1 MVARRSAPDPL
12 GDMAKRLPPRTTFQS
27 KLWVKVLSFSSF
39 VLCTALAAYF
49 KTTEGWST
57 WSVIAGLLSAL
68 TGFGFAQTLTQSV
81 RLLDDSLVISTGFRK
96 RQYSRESLDS
106 VTWEAGSGVSVRFK
120 SGSWLKMP
128 ELGHNSQSLCN
139 SIRAW
144 LQRTA
149 SG

>member
-1 MVARRSAPDPL
+1 
-12 GDMAKRLPPRTTFQS
+12 MAKRLPPRTTFQS
-27 KLWVKVLSFSSF
+27 KLWIKVLSFISF
-39 VLCTALAAYF
+39 VLCTALAAYLRQ
-49 KTTEGWST
+49 TEGWST
-57 WSVIAGLLSAL
+57 WSVIAVLLSAL
-68 TGFGFAQTLTQSV
+68 TGFGFMQALTQSV

-96 RQYSRESLDS
+96 RRYPRGSLDS

-149 SG
+149 SR